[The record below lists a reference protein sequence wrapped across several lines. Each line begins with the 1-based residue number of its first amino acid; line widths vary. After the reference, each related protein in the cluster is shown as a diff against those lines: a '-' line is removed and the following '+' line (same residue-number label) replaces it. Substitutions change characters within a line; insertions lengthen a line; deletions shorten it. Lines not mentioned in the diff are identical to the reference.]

1 MSIFYDFTFGMVTAI
16 IISTFENGNFTMLQ
30 DTFSHATN
38 NFCNGNDKLHIFS
51 TDQIEIEYVTE
62 VL

>member
-1 MSIFYDFTFGMVTAI
+1 MVTAI

-38 NFCNGNDKLHIFS
+38 NFCNGNDKLHIFA